1 MYACRIGVSLWC
13 SDIFVFVYCAFS
25 ACNKGSQKV
34 AVKVHVENMAWIL
47 VKSLVKSYTL
57 SLMASDIPDVHRR
70 KGKLSPELCDHHITA
85 GIRAVKT
92 RQILLL
98 SYVFSCIL
106 NLEFIIWHAGFML
119 PVLFIILLSGIRQRN
134 LVL

>member
-1 MYACRIGVSLWC
+1 
-13 SDIFVFVYCAFS
+13 
-25 ACNKGSQKV
+25 
-34 AVKVHVENMAWIL
+34 
-47 VKSLVKSYTL
+47 
-57 SLMASDIPDVHRR
+57 MASDIPDVHRK
-70 KGKLSPELCDHHITA
+70 KGKLSPEVCDHDITT

-92 RQILLL
+92 HQILLL

-119 PVLFIILLSGIRQRN
+119 PVLFIILLSGIGQRN